1 MNRWALLLA
10 AAGLSAVSVSVAG
23 DRVFDYDRGS
33 YHEIGNDNSVT
44 SGNQVRYFDYD
55 TGTNKSYQV
64 ETWQDRNQNGFGAR
78 IYDPSSHEYRQL
90 DQMK

>member
-1 MNRWALLLA
+1 MSRQLFVVAVI
-10 AAGLSAVSVSVAG
+10 GLMLSGPSVAG

-55 TGTNKSYQV
+55 TGTNQSYQV
-64 ETWQDRNQNGFGAR
+64 ETWQSPNQDGFGAR
-78 IYDPSSHEYRQL
+78 IYDPNSHEYRQL
-90 DQMK
+90 DQMR